1 MCWHRARLVVLMNSL
16 HLPSAPFLDGQA
28 EAAEGPKAPSPGPS
42 RSWDANRPLSMA
54 LSAPASPALLPP
66 RPQQDIW
73 CHLYQQLHRT
83 PGCRRRLLTGCWV
96 TGCCLACPTWPCPR
110 WGASDGRPPH
120 PPGARIPASAPLLT
134 TFVTG
139 PSWLGGTFWQPQLG
153 LGIGGPSALTP
164 AVPSK
169 LQSWLRCPWTE

>member
-1 MCWHRARLVVLMNSL
+1 MFVEHLLCAEHRARLVVLMSSL
-16 HLPSAPFLDGQA
+16 HLPSTPFLDGQA

-54 LSAPASPALLPP
+54 LSAPASPAPLPP
-66 RPQQDIW
+66 PPQQDIW

-110 WGASDGRPPH
+110 SLPPSPGLPPRP
-120 PPGARIPASAPLLT
+120 AAPLLHHRCPPT
-134 TFVTG
+134 TRSVTSR
-139 PSWLGGTFWQPQLG
+139 P
-153 LGIGGPSALTP
+153 
-164 AVPSK
+164 VPSRVHK
-169 LQSWLRCPWTE
+169 Q